1 MKSSIIIVL
10 CFLTGV
16 LLSYFQCIPA
26 FLFKY
31 DYSIYIL
38 PIMMFFVGMSIGAD
52 LKSLVRPI
60 RQYKS
65 RIILIPLST
74 IAGTLLACLLL
85 SFFMQNIPL
94 RETVAIG
101 SGFGYYSLSAIFLTQ
116 LAGSDIGMMALISN
130 MTREIFALLAI
141 PLLAH
146 YCGKLAPIA
155 AAGATSIDTTLPIIS
170 QACGKDYVVIS
181 VFHGIIVD
189 ISVPVIISLL
199 YL

>member
-1 MKSSIIIVL
+1 
-10 CFLTGV
+10 
-16 LLSYFQCIPA
+16 
-26 FLFKY
+26 
-31 DYSIYIL
+31 
-38 PIMMFFVGMSIGAD
+38 MMFFVGMSIGAD

-74 IAGTLLACLLL
+74 ITGTLLACLLL
-85 SFFMQNIPL
+85 SFFMQSIPL

-130 MTREIFALLAI
+130 MTREIFAL

>member
-1 MKSSIIIVL
+1 
-10 CFLTGV
+10 
-16 LLSYFQCIPA
+16 
-26 FLFKY
+26 
-31 DYSIYIL
+31 
-38 PIMMFFVGMSIGAD
+38 MMFFVGMSIGAD

-74 IAGTLLACLLL
+74 ITGTLLACLLL
-85 SFFMQNIPL
+85 SFFMQSIPL

-146 YCGKLAPIA
+146 YCGKLTPIA